1 MHRLKVNCCVACFAV
16 LSLFASQ
23 YALAQNIPSGAVSA
37 SPELIGQ
44 LTKQLS
50 ISPTQAAGGAGTLFG
65 LAKSRLSSADF
76 SKVAAAV
83 PGMGSLLKAAPQPDN
98 TSGLSSLTSSLP
110 GGIGGLASSAA
121 SFEKLGL
128 SPDMVSKFV
137 PIMTS
142 FVQSKGGASTAS
154 LLSGVLK

>member
-1 MHRLKVNCCVACFAV
+1 
-16 LSLFASQ
+16 
-23 YALAQNIPSGAVSA
+23 
-37 SPELIGQ
+37 
-44 LTKQLS
+44 
-50 ISPTQAAGGAGTLFG
+50 
-65 LAKSRLSSADF
+65 
-76 SKVAAAV
+76 
-83 PGMGSLLKAAPQPDN
+83 MGSLLKAAPQPDN
-98 TSGLSSLTSSLP
+98 TSSLSSLTGSLP
-110 GGIGGLASSAA
+110 GGMGGLASSAA